1 MEYGLIGSKLGHSY
15 SKIIHEMLC
24 GYRYDLCPLPT
35 EEEARAFLTRRQF
48 KAINVTIPYKRLVME
63 YCTYIDPRAKAIG
76 AVNTVVNKNGLL
88 YGYNTD
94 HLGFAHLCD
103 AHGVDF
109 AGRTVLILGTGGTH
123 NTTSAVARDKGA
135 AKVLTVSRTPDA
147 AKGQLSY
154 EEAVASG
161 AQIVIN
167 TTPAGMYPNVGVC
180 SLDVAKMPG
189 LEAVLDVVYNP
200 DKTELILRA
209 EEAGVPVAV
218 GGLEMLVAQA
228 VYAAEYFLS
237 RKFDDAAGEIGRITA
252 ALRRD
257 MLNVALIGMPSSGK
271 STVGRALA
279 ERLGKKFIDLDEEIV
294 KADGRSIP
302 DIFAAEG
309 EDGFRAKE
317 SAQTARYAAQA
328 RALARA
334 IDAHFGGEVG
344 GYDTYRYYAGNTLLR
359 SWICMPLIVGLKE
372 RSEGTV
378 RALLGPELMTD
389 DGLLTQQGSST
400 FWDRSTLYALRGI
413 YNVGQADRATELL
426 HRYSQRRL
434 LGDHVPYPIE
444 AWPEGSQRHLS
455 AESGLYCRI
464 ITEGLFGIRPTG
476 LRSFDL
482 TPSMPA
488 AWESMSLRHIRA
500 FGSDFDITVARV
512 ADGRLR
518 ITVARP
524 GAKPKIYRAAP
535 GATIRVKLTD

>member
-15 SKIIHEMLC
+15 SKLIHEMLC

-35 EEEARAFLTRRQF
+35 EEEARAFLTKRQF

-94 HLGFAHLCD
+94 YLGFAHLCD

-154 EEAVASG
+154 EEAVSSG

-180 SLDVAKMPG
+180 SLDVARMPG

-237 RKFDDAAGEIGRITA
+237 RKFDDAAGEIRRITA

-271 STVGRALA
+271 STVG
-279 ERLGKKFIDLDEEIV
+279 LDEEIV

-309 EDGFRAKE
+309 EDGFRARE
-317 SAQTARYAAQA
+317 SAQTARFAKEGRQLLSCGGGIIKRGENL
-328 RALARA
+328 RALHQNGVVLF
-334 IDAHFGGEVG
+334 IDRPLDALTVG
-344 GYDTYRYYAGNTLLR
+344 GGRPLSSSPEALR
-359 SWICMPLIVGLKE
+359 QMEAERRPLYLAAADAVIPN
-372 RSEGTV
+372 SGTV
-378 RALLGPELMTD
+378 EDVVAAAMEALDEIF
-389 DGLLTQQGSST
+389 S
-400 FWDRSTLYALRGI
+400 
-413 YNVGQADRATELL
+413 
-426 HRYSQRRL
+426 H
-434 LGDHVPYPIE
+434 
-444 AWPEGSQRHLS
+444 
-455 AESGLYCRI
+455 
-464 ITEGLFGIRPTG
+464 
-476 LRSFDL
+476 
-482 TPSMPA
+482 
-488 AWESMSLRHIRA
+488 
-500 FGSDFDITVARV
+500 
-512 ADGRLR
+512 
-518 ITVARP
+518 
-524 GAKPKIYRAAP
+524 
-535 GATIRVKLTD
+535 